1 MARGMV
7 TCTCKKC
14 GKSFNKVKY
23 CANRRD
29 AESWESWASSNI
41 TICDDCR
48 TAEIN
53 GKLVEKR
60 KGLAALAGSEKQIA
74 WAEKIRGEFVSG
86 ISDAMSSTSEE
97 YIPLLN
103 KVIDYIKSIPSASWW
118 IDHRNF
124 GDAANLAI
132 LVLSENPDK
141 F

>member
-14 GKSFNKVKY
+14 GKSFSKVKY
-23 CANRRD
+23 CASRRD
-29 AESWESWASSNI
+29 AESWESWAVSNI
-41 TICDDCR
+41 TICDECR
-48 TAEIN
+48 AAERS
-53 GKLVEKR
+53 EKPAKKR
-60 KGLAALAGSEKQIA
+60 EGLAALTGSEKQIA
-74 WAEKIRGEFVSG
+74 WAEKIRDQFVSG

-124 GDAANLAI
+124 GDAANLAN
-132 LVLSENPDK
+132 LVLSESPDK